1 MSSENK
7 LNKHDS
13 CEFFESSGELFSA
26 KDKFLFIQN
35 FLSDFNEKN
44 LNILENMTFTQKD
57 LQYKDQSL
65 MTLLHYASL
74 TGHYSYMQLLID
86 KGFDINK
93 RDITQPVLFYL
104 IDYNYEQCFYSLLK
118 YNHQLI
124 DIGNTDCFGEDLF
137 LYASKKERGYL
148 FIKHILDFFP
158 HYNKD
163 TTDQQLSNALLLA
176 SKIKRL
182 SNKSYLIKL
191 GISPFSNNNKNE
203 CAWDFFD
210 NDDKENYFQT
220 LSLLERQKISLLI
233 SDKEKGKTGGKKRL

>member
-13 CEFFESSGELFSA
+13 HDFFESNTESFSE

-35 FLSDFNEKN
+35 LLSDFNEKN
-44 LNILENMTFTQKD
+44 LNILENMDFTQKD

-65 MTLLHYASL
+65 MTLLHHASL
-74 TGHYSYMQLLID
+74 TGSYSYMQLLIN

-118 YNHQLI
+118 YNHQFI
-124 DIGNTDCFGEDLF
+124 DINNTDCFGEDLF
-137 LYASKKERGYL
+137 LYASKKQRGYL
-148 FIKHILDFFP
+148 FIKHILHFFP
-158 HYNKD
+158 HYNKH
-163 TTDQQLSNALLLA
+163 TTDQQSSNALLLA
-176 SKIKRL
+176 SKIKRV
-182 SNKSYLIKL
+182 SNKSYLIQL
-191 GISPFSNNNKNE
+191 GISPFSINNKNE

-210 NDDKENYFQT
+210 NEDKENYFRT
-220 LSLLERQKISLLI
+220 LSLLEKQKIALLV
-233 SDKEKGKTGGKKRL
+233 SDKENGKTEGKKRL